1 MPLITGYKLYLEKN
15 STVAAYSLEHARN
28 LALPY
33 IHKRQAITIEI
44 CVTSQP
50 SQLWAYDYDT
60 RQWVLQ
66 R

>member
-1 MPLITGYKLYLEKN
+1 MPLITGCKLYVDKK
-15 STVAAYSLEHARN
+15 SATVAYSLEHARR

-44 CVTSQP
+44 CVASLPAQM
-50 SQLWAYDYDT
+50 WAYDYAIKS
-60 RQWVLQ
+60 WVLQ